1 MITIM
6 TLHLEILSRIIVLQ
20 RKLKLELHSRQSRV
34 DKTADY
40 QSIQMM
46 KSIFDMKKIF
56 AKQPNKFKAISR
68 LVAIAVSRLK

>member
-46 KSIFDMKKIF
+46 KSIFEITTL
-56 AKQPNKFKAISR
+56 KFIWTSSFIQIWLMR
-68 LVAIAVSRLK
+68 S